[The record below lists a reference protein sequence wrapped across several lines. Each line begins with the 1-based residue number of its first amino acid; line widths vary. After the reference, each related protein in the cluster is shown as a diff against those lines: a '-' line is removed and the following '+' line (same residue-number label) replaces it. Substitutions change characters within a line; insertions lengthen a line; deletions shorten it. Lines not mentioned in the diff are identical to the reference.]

1 MKSPAVTPRN
11 YTPCLSNMTRY
22 QPATLLILTLLTA
35 AACTKSPTP
44 AAGKSYPLATSTK
57 NYVTVTISLDWDAAG
72 QAWLSAAFVPM
83 EPQFSLYSKDLP
95 RKGVNGLGRPT
106 LLELVPGS
114 RLRVLGPLSESV
126 VSKQGD
132 GPAGL
137 LLYPPGPVTL
147 RLPVGLPEEEG
158 WFDGQ
163 LSVTYMACSGGICKF
178 PVEGKMIPIRAPGKK
193 IQ

>member
-1 MKSPAVTPRN
+1 MILTLTLVLAACAKSPA
-11 YTPCLSNMTRY
+11 
-22 QPATLLILTLLTA
+22 PAT
-35 AACTKSPTP
+35 
-44 AAGKSYPLATSTK
+44 GKSYPLATSTG
-57 NYVTVTISLDWDAAG
+57 NFVTVTISLDRDAAG

-83 EPQFSLYSKDLP
+83 EPQFSLYGKDLP

-114 RLRVLGPLSESV
+114 RLQAMGPLSESV
-126 VSKQGD
+126 ASKQGD

-147 RLPVGLPEEEG
+147 RLPVGLPEVEG
-158 WFDGQ
+158 WFDDQ
-163 LSVTYMACSGGICKF
+163 VSVTYMACSGGICKF
-178 PVEGKMIPIRAPGKK
+178 PVEGKRIPIRAPGNK